1 MKRTATA
8 IQAKSALAG
17 DELYQ
22 RRGRQALPIL
32 VRQARAGETIM
43 YSDLAE
49 ELQMPNPRNLN
60 FVLGAAGQAVDDYAE
75 RQGIRVPRLTAL
87 VVNKA
92 TGLPGEG
99 VVDFLDRP
107 EEFRA
112 APLPVRKRLLDRI
125 LFEIFTFAGW
135 ERMLREM
142 GLQPLPSLL
151 TAPRPVGGTG
161 GEGEAHRQLKEF
173 IAAHPES
180 IGLSRRS
187 APGKIEALLSSGD
200 EVDVIFAADGNQ
212 IGIEVK
218 AHDASESEI
227 ERGLYQC
234 IKYSAVLQAMQK
246 AAQATPAAEVWLALG
261 GSLPKRLIA
270 LRNTLGVV
278 VLEKVAHGR
287 FVPTAGG

>member
-1 MKRTATA
+1 
-8 IQAKSALAG
+8 
-17 DELYQ
+17 
-22 RRGRQALPIL
+22 
-32 VRQARAGETIM
+32 
-43 YSDLAE
+43 
-49 ELQMPNPRNLN
+49 
-60 FVLGAAGQAVDDYAE
+60 
-75 RQGIRVPRLTAL
+75 
-87 VVNKA
+87 
-92 TGLPGEG
+92 

-261 GSLPKRLIA
+261 DSLPKRLIA

>member
-32 VRQARAGETIM
+32 VRQARAGETIR

-49 ELQMPNPRNLN
+49 ELQMPKPRNLN
-60 FVLGAAGQAVDDYAE
+60 FVLGAAGQAVDDYAD

-99 VVDFLDRP
+99 VVGFLDRP

-112 APLPVRKRLLDRI
+112 APLPVRKRLLDQI
-125 LFEIFTFAGW
+125 LFEIFTFPGW

-142 GLQPLPSLL
+142 GLQPLPSLS
-151 TAPRPVGGTG
+151 TAPHPVGGTG

-180 IGLSRRS
+180 IGISRRS

-200 EVDVIFAADGNQ
+200 EVDVIFATDGNQ

-218 AHDASESEI
+218 AHDASEEI

-261 GSLPKRLIA
+261 GFLPKRLVA

-278 VLEKVAHGR
+278 VLEKVAHDR
-287 FVPTAGG
+287 LVRTTGG